1 MKRITRSASKPD
13 PVRRS
18 SRRRSVPISTDG
30 DGSVSVSSVS
40 SSTEYS
46 IPRVKKEPN
55 QNHTKKSQQL
65 KIQKNEAGKD
75 KLTGTRTL
83 PKEVNSHQKR
93 STHTGT
99 YTHTNTGTA
108 GSDDKP
114 LESDNGHRVIV
125 IGAGIAGLA
134 CAREL
139 TERGFAVLVLE
150 ARSRPG
156 GRLKTVPMKLSN
168 QYHSDKTNT
177 EANKRNKK
185 SESGSGARSGPGL
198 HLKQR
203 QQCNIAS
210 TISSLYNDDEPT
222 TFCPIDTGG
231 AFIHGIDQNPIYR
244 ACQKIGIST
253 SRPMK
258 GEDCLLMEYHNSGW
272 PVSAEIDHKV
282 QTRFN
287 YILEQAFNLSKE
299 IMNKADEA
307 AIVGVE
313 KRDDVEIVTDLKVP
327 DGADDQ
333 TSFGQIFAYVAAST
347 SITLEG
353 EVNMSTLINAT
364 RPSHY
369 LRTGGFPKSS
379 IEASLFGWHVMN
391 LEMSCG
397 TTFDKLGLTW
407 NEDEV
412 WGFGGEHVL
421 LREGFGSLVECMKE
435 GLEIQYC
442 TEVTGIRMVEG
453 ADSEEIYGFGIS
465 KKEDSN
471 ISSTS
476 DTKYSQNIR
485 RRSSRSTRGKIGRM
499 NIGHLSNEQKELGT
513 YDISTELISAF
524 KDTKKL
530 SKIKPKEFNV
540 QIQTKSS
547 VLEADA
553 VVCTIPLGVLAI
565 PAGQPGHISFEPPL
579 PKRKK
584 EAIERIGFGNYNKC
598 VLTFP
603 HVFWS
608 SAADFIGVVGS
619 PFTGCEGVFCNVSLV
634 QDGLPVIVII
644 YGGENAAE
652 VEKFTDIQVV
662 TECLDMLQ
670 RVCGK
675 TNIPKPVDYHLTR
688 WGMDKFARGSFTYCP
703 VAVDGETELDAMSQP
718 IYASNPEILQP
729 LLMFAGEATTPYHP
743 STIHGAWIS
752 GIREAY
758 RLDFS
763 LFPEE
768 NNNLQFKDS
777 FLYERTFGLRKRF
790 GKRRNVKKM
799 EYKKESF
806 NKKLLVN
813 PRKRNAGTRTHDR
826 KAKLPKTPK
835 IRKLDAVAEQSV
847 RRSRRKVDV
856 TTFRNSEE
864 TDVHVHGTEKPS
876 CARKEGHSDIF
887 TSTEDA
893 TLLRGVDIF
902 GCDDKAMKTISDL
915 MFPVAPTTIS
925 GDVVPK
931 MRDAH
936 RLRQRY
942 GDLVSKDLKTKI
954 VKRYEGWKASMHSIQ
969 WWEARRKSTL
979 NQDAVKKIVPLT
991 PSRKSSRQR
1000 KAKRPTLYEDL

>member
-1 MKRITRSASKPD
+1 MKMITRSASKPD

-18 SRRRSVPISTDG
+18 SRRRSSVPLSTNE
-30 DGSVSVSSVS
+30 DGSVSSVSSVS
-40 SSTEYS
+40 SSTK
-46 IPRVKKEPN
+46 RVKKEPN
-55 QNHTKKSQQL
+55 QKHTKD
-65 KIQKNEAGKD
+65 E
-75 KLTGTRTL
+75 LTGTRTL
-83 PKEVNSHQKR
+83 LKEVNSHQKR
-93 STHTGT
+93 STHTH
-99 YTHTNTGTA
+99 THTGKHTHTHTHTHSHTHSHSHTHTGTA

-114 LESDNGHRVIV
+114 LESENGHRVIV

-156 GRLKTVPMKLSN
+156 GRLKTVPMKLSD
-168 QYHSDKTNT
+168 QYHSDKKTNT
-177 EANKRNKK
+177 EANKRSRK
-185 SESGSGARSGPGL
+185 SGSGSGSGL

-203 QQCNIAS
+203 QQCNIAN

-299 IMNKADEA
+299 IMNKATDET

-313 KRDDVEIVTDLKVP
+313 KRDDVEIVADLKVP
-327 DGADDQ
+327 DGADDR
-333 TSFGQIFAYVAAST
+333 TSFGEIFAYVAAST

-353 EVNMSTLINAT
+353 EVNMSTFINAT

-407 NEDEV
+407 NEDEC

-453 ADSEEIYGFGIS
+453 ADSEEVYGYGIS

-471 ISSTS
+471 ISSTLS

-524 KDTKKL
+524 KDTRKLSNIL
-530 SKIKPKEFNV
+530 SKIKPREFNV

-565 PAGQPGHISFEPPL
+565 PAGQPGHISFDPPL

-603 HVFWS
+603 YVFWS

-652 VEKFTDIQVV
+652 VEKFTDIQVI

-703 VAVDGETELDAMSQP
+703 VAVDGETELEAMSQP

-729 LLMFAGEATTPYHP
+729 LLLFAGEATTPYHP
-743 STIHGAWIS
+743 STIQ
-752 GIREAY
+752 
-758 RLDFS
+758 S
-763 LFPEE
+763 LLSFP
-768 NNNLQFKDS
+768 
-777 FLYERTFGLRKRF
+777 Y
-790 GKRRNVKKM
+790 
-799 EYKKESF
+799 
-806 NKKLLVN
+806 
-813 PRKRNAGTRTHDR
+813 A
-826 KAKLPKTPK
+826 
-835 IRKLDAVAEQSV
+835 AV
-847 RRSRRKVDV
+847 
-856 TTFRNSEE
+856 
-864 TDVHVHGTEKPS
+864 
-876 CARKEGHSDIF
+876 
-887 TSTEDA
+887 
-893 TLLRGVDIF
+893 L
-902 GCDDKAMKTISDL
+902 
-915 MFPVAPTTIS
+915 
-925 GDVVPK
+925 
-931 MRDAH
+931 
-936 RLRQRY
+936 
-942 GDLVSKDLKTKI
+942 
-954 VKRYEGWKASMHSIQ
+954 
-969 WWEARRKSTL
+969 
-979 NQDAVKKIVPLT
+979 
-991 PSRKSSRQR
+991 
-1000 KAKRPTLYEDL
+1000 